1 MKTKLKNK
9 SLVISSLLLVLA
21 LLFVPF
27 ISNLQVKAESVA
39 QPEIVVNGSKLSTA
53 TATITCETTGATIYY
68 TIDESDPSSSSTRM
82 TYSSPITGLDEIGEI
97 RAIAIKGDDSS
108 TSTTYVI
115 NFDKLTWYEGAVAPI
130 IDILGAIVPILLT
143 LAGTAGA
150 IFIVVLSVNYS
161 KAEDASKREE
171 AKKRLIGSIIGIVSM
186 VALLIVAQLFV
197 SNAAQ
202 ILYWI
207 RGLGS

>member
-1 MKTKLKNK
+1 MRTILKSK
-9 SLVISSLLLVLA
+9 GLVVGGLILIFA
-21 LLFVPF
+21 LMIIPF
-27 ISNLQVKAESVA
+27 AAGLDVKAESVA
-39 QPEIVVNGSKLSTA
+39 QPEIVINGSNLSSA
-53 TATITCETTGATIYY
+53 TATITCDTAGTKMYY
-68 TIDESDPSSSSTRM
+68 TIDESDPSSSSTRK
-82 TYSSPITGLDEIGEI
+82 TYNSPITGLDEIGEI
-97 RAIAIKGDDSS
+97 RAIAVKGDDSS
-108 TSTTYVI
+108 TIATYVI
-115 NFDKLTWYEGAVAPI
+115 NFDKLNWYEGAVAPI

-150 IFIVVLSVNYS
+150 IFIVILSVNYS